1 MAESFIPNPDNKP
14 TVNHI
19 DEDKTNNKID
29 NLEWATIQENN
40 TYGSRVQKTSKPVK
54 AIDIATGE
62 YNIYCSQSQ
71 CGRDLGLKASNINR
85 VLKGGLRQVGGYV
98 FEYA

>member
-1 MAESFIPNPDNKP
+1 MGHEYK
-14 TVNHI
+14 
-19 DEDKTNNKID
+19 KKKK
-29 NLEWATIQENN
+29 
-40 TYGSRVQKTSKPVK
+40 KTSKAVK

-71 CGRDLGLKASNINR
+71 CGRELGLNSSNINR
-85 VLKGGLRQVGGYV
+85 ALKGGLRQVGGYV

>member
-1 MAESFIPNPDNKP
+1 MGHEYK
-14 TVNHI
+14 
-19 DEDKTNNKID
+19 KKK
-29 NLEWATIQENN
+29 
-40 TYGSRVQKTSKPVK
+40 KTSKAVK

-71 CGRDLGLKASNINR
+71 CGRELGLNSSNINR
-85 VLKGGLRQVGGYV
+85 ALKGGLRQVGGYV